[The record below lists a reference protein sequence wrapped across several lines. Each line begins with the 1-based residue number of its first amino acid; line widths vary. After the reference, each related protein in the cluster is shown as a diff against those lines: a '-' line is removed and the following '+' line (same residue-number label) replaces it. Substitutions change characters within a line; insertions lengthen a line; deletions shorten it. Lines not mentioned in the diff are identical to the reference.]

1 MLFVRPKISEMGMH
15 LFSRSVHPE
24 LYEKC
29 SSRLIERERYC
40 LSIQITMTGHLI
52 SFQNGRGNLTEIC
65 SGIHQPLPTSG
76 RLISHTI
83 DSQHKQQVT
92 LPNVGSWESRYQ
104 IDVVDAKLF
113 VTVQQHLAQQKE
125 FEGLLHRFA
134 ASGRMPLG
142 AISYVNVQA
151 YRNYLNVMS
160 FHTFP
165 DTCSVVRAE
174 TKFSLPA

>member
-1 MLFVRPKISEMGMH
+1 MH
-15 LFSRSVHPE
+15 LLSRSVHPE

-29 SSRLIERERYC
+29 AARLVERERYC
-40 LSIQITMTGHLI
+40 LNIQITTTGHLI
-52 SFQNGRGNLTEIC
+52 SFQNGQCNLTEIC
-65 SGIHQPLPTSG
+65 TGIQQPLPTNG

-83 DSQHKQQVT
+83 EVQHNHQIS
-92 LPNVGSWESRYQ
+92 LPGIASWESRYQ

-113 VTVQQHLAQQKE
+113 VTVQQHLAQQNE

-151 YRNYLNVMS
+151 FRKYVNVMS

-165 DTCSVVRAE
+165 DTCSIVRAE
-174 TKFSLPA
+174 TKFSLLK